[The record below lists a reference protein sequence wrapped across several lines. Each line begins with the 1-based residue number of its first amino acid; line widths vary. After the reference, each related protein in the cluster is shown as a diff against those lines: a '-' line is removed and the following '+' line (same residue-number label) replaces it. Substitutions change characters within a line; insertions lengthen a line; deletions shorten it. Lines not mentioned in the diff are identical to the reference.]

1 MTKIKSLTLLKF
13 TSMLK
18 DKAEVQMK
26 NLNILYSNQKVSGQE
41 NREENKGK
49 GCRVGIGDSSK
60 CSQHEY

>member
-41 NREENKGK
+41 NKVK
-49 GCRVGIGDSSK
+49 GCRVGIDDSSK
-60 CSQHEY
+60 CFKHEY